1 MQVIVKLSPAATR
14 RERTARRGRTTIGVL
29 KKSGRTLAPMHPTTR
44 DVSLDSFFLVEIDD
58 PVEAARVAE
67 ALLKEPE
74 VEAAYLKPADE
85 PA

>member
-1 MQVIVKLSPAATR
+1 MQVIVKLNPAATR
-14 RERTARRGRTTIGVL
+14 RERAARGGRSTIGVL
-29 KKSGRTLAPMHPTTR
+29 KKSGWTLVPVHPTTR
-44 DVSLDSFFLVEIDD
+44 DGSVDSFFLVEIDD

>member
-1 MQVIVKLSPAATR
+1 MQVIVKLKPAAAR
-14 RERTARRGRTTIGVL
+14 RERAAGGGLSTIGVL
-29 KKSGRTLAPMHPTTR
+29 KKSGWTMAPIHPTTR
-44 DVSLDSFFLVEIDD
+44 DASLDSFFRIEIDD